1 VAVCGRGTPMTD
13 VAERLAR
20 KSDHGHPARNMRLG
34 VAHLGVWST
43 AKLAFLLSVC
53 LNTVTVVLIVLAA
66 RILTDTEVFSSITT
80 VYQDLTNRPVDLSQ
94 LLDANTVFAFAA
106 TVVALNTVLI
116 TALGTGFAMLYNISV
131 RATGGVIVGFRS
143 P

>member
-1 VAVCGRGTPMTD
+1 MTD

-20 KSDHGHPARNMRLG
+20 KGVHGDTTREMRLG

-43 AKLAFLLSVC
+43 AKLALLLSVC
-53 LNTVTVVLIVLAA
+53 LNTVTIVLIVLTV

-80 VYQDLTNRPVDLSQ
+80 VYQDLTARPVDLGK
-94 LLDANTVFAFAA
+94 LLDTNTVFAFAA
-106 TVVALNTVLI
+106 TVVTLNTVLI
-116 TALGTGFAMLYNISV
+116 TGIGTGFALLYNVSV

-143 P
+143 S